1 MTTFAM
7 TSPTPAPSTDA
18 AAESRGARL
27 VSVDGRPLLLERSRL
42 ETSARG
48 GVART
53 IVEQTFVNPFDVPLD
68 VEYLLPLPADG
79 AVAGFAFR
87 IGATRV
93 VGEIDKKKEARARYT
108 RALAEGRTAAL
119 LEQERSSLF
128 TQSVGNV
135 PPHERVICE
144 VSVDQKLTWLDERTG
159 AGAGGWEWR
168 FPTVVGP
175 RYMGAAG
182 RVPDASRLV
191 VDVADA
197 PLAERLELAL
207 EIGDALAGPVE
218 GASHTLRTEVSGG
231 ATRVALAAGARLDR
245 DVVVRWPVA
254 RPDVGVGLSLGRPS
268 RDAIAAHTY
277 GLLTITPPARSAAAP
292 VVARDLIVLIDTSG
306 SMDGAP
312 LDQAKRVTSA
322 LVDGLR
328 AQDRLELIEFS
339 SFPRRWRDEPIVASR
354 EGKQSALAWLRGL
367 EAGGST
373 EMHTAIVE
381 ALSPLRAGVQR
392 QVVVITDGYIG
403 FEDEVVRAVIRGL
416 PSACRVHCVGVGSAV
431 NRSLSQP
438 LARCGGGVELVLGLD
453 DDPDRLAARLLARTA
468 DPVVTQLVLEGAGLT
483 GLAPMR
489 LPDLF
494 AGTPA
499 LVSFR
504 HAAAGG
510 TLKLRGVQ
518 AGGAPIEY
526 TVQVPKLLAG
536 EGEQAVVQLFG
547 REWIEDLEARRLVAG
562 MTAEADA
569 EIERVGLEHQLSTR
583 HTAWIA
589 VSDAITVDPT
599 KRGRQARV
607 EHELAHG
614 LSAEGLGL
622 RASSGSAAG
631 MYLGAAPSSAVPRGA
646 AMPAGAARAR
656 VGGLVGSSV
665 AKRSAPPPSE
675 PDDTFS
681 LRDEDYAGGVPQAAD
696 DDAFYGATHFD
707 GADLVGDDTL
717 DAEGGDRATGDLAPR
732 ALSMA
737 PPPPAPK
744 AARPAPTQAPA
755 PRAPAPAKL
764 ERREEEKEAL
774 GRSVD
779 AQLER
784 APIVAPSVQAALEE
798 ARSADA
804 ARASEVAAA
813 PSVAAPREVSPKP
826 SPSVAP
832 PRDVPPVSRA
842 SAPDDQAPGAG
853 PRIVW
858 LERLATWL
866 LVLALLFVLA
876 VLIWRAI
883 AG

>member
-93 VGEIDKKKEARARYT
+93 VGEVDRKKEARARYT

-135 PPHERVICE
+135 PPRERVVCE
-144 VSVDQKLTWLDERTG
+144 VSVDQKLTWLDERAG

-182 RVPDASRLV
+182 RVPDATRLV

-218 GASHTLRTEVSGG
+218 GASHALRTEVVDG
-231 ATRVALAAGARLDR
+231 ATRMALATGARLDR

-254 RPDVGVGLSLGRPS
+254 RPDVGVGLAMARPS
-268 RDAIAAHTY
+268 RDAIAQHTY
-277 GLLTITPPARSAAAP
+277 GLLTITPPARGAAAP
-292 VVARDLIVLIDTSG
+292 MVARDLIVLIDTSG
-306 SMDGAP
+306 SMDGLP
-312 LDQAKRVTSA
+312 LDQARRVTSA
-322 LVDGLR
+322 LIDGLR
-328 AQDRLELIEFS
+328 PQDRLELVEFS

-373 EMHTAIVE
+373 EMHAAIVE
-381 ALSPLRAGVQR
+381 ALAPLRPGVQR

-510 TLKLRGVQ
+510 TLTLRGVQ

-547 REWIEDLEARRLVAG
+547 REWIEDLEARRLVSG

-599 KRGRQARV
+599 KRGRRARV

-622 RASSGSAAG
+622 RRSSASASDGAHSSAAAGSAAPASG
-631 MYLGAAPSSAVPRGA
+631 SMR
-646 AMPAGAARAR
+646 AGAPRAR
-656 VGGLVGSSV
+656 VGGPVRSS
-665 AKRSAPPPSE
+665 ASKRGAPSPSE
-675 PDDTFS
+675 PESMFS
-681 LRDEDYAGGVPQAAD
+681 LSDEADAELSERSAVVSDDGVFFGQTYAGG
-696 DDAFYGATHFD
+696 
-707 GADLVGDDTL
+707 ADLGDH
-717 DAEGGDRATGDLAPR
+717 DALGAVGGDLTTGDLAPQ
-732 ALSMA
+732 APSMA
-737 PPPPAPK
+737 PPPEG
-744 AARPAPTQAPA
+744 ARPAPRFAPA

-764 ERREEEKEAL
+764 ERRGEAPESL
-774 GRSVD
+774 DRS
-779 AQLER
+779 AGAPLER
-784 APIVAPSVQAALEE
+784 APSGAPT
-798 ARSADA
+798 
-804 ARASEVAAA
+804 
-813 PSVAAPREVSPKP
+813 REM
-826 SPSVAP
+826 
-832 PRDVPPVSRA
+832 PPVPTREDEQSTA
-842 SAPDDQAPGAG
+842 AG

-858 LERLATWL
+858 LERLATLL

>member
-27 VSVDGRPLLLERSRL
+27 VSADGRPLLLERSRL
-42 ETSARG
+42 ETTARG

-53 IVEQTFVNPFDVPLD
+53 IVEQTFVNPYDVPLD

-135 PPHERVICE
+135 PPRERVVCE
-144 VSVDQKLTWLDERTG
+144 VSVDQKLTWLDERQG

-182 RVPDASRLV
+182 RVPDAARLV

-207 EIGDALAGPVE
+207 EIGDALAGSVE
-218 GASHTLRTEVSGG
+218 GASHALRVERVDG
-231 ATRVALAAGARLDR
+231 ATHVALAAGARLDR

-254 RPDVGVGLSLGRPS
+254 RPDVGVGLALARPS
-268 RDAIAAHTY
+268 REALAAHTY
-277 GLLTITPPARSAAAP
+277 GLLTITPPARSAATP
-292 VVARDLIVLIDTSG
+292 LVARDLIVLIDTSG

-312 LDQAKRVTSA
+312 LTQAKRVTSS
-322 LVDGLR
+322 LIDGLR
-328 AQDRLELIEFS
+328 PQDRLELVEFS
-339 SFPRRWRDEPIVASR
+339 SFPRRWRSEPIVASR
-354 EGKQSALAWLRGL
+354 EGKQSALAWVRGL
-367 EAGGST
+367 QAGGST
-373 EMHTAIVE
+373 EMHAAIVE
-381 ALSPLRAGVQR
+381 ALAPLRPGVQR

-403 FEDEVVRAVIRGL
+403 FEDEVVGAVIRGL
-416 PSACRVHCVGVGSAV
+416 PSACRVHCVGVGSSV

-438 LARCGGGVELVLGLD
+438 LARCGGGVELVLGLG

-510 TLKLRGVQ
+510 TLTLRGVQ
-518 AGGAPIEY
+518 AGGAPFVQ
-526 TVQVPKLLAG
+526 TVHVPKLLAG

-547 REWIEDLEARRLVAG
+547 REWIEDLEARRLVSG

-589 VSDAITVDPT
+589 VSDAITVDPS

-622 RASSGSAAG
+622 RASSGSADDEGQEYWAG
-631 MYLGAAPSSAVPRGA
+631 APPALGRAAPVGDEMTGRARGPAAGGPVGRPAPATRPPSASWVLPKGQLERRASDAPEDDDDLFGEPLERGA
-646 AMPAGAARAR
+646 AM
-656 VGGLVGSSV
+656 
-665 AKRSAPPPSE
+665 
-675 PDDTFS
+675 F
-681 LRDEDYAGGVPQAAD
+681 
-696 DDAFYGATHFD
+696 DDA
-707 GADLVGDDTL
+707 V
-717 DAEGGDRATGDLAPR
+717 ATGDLPVQAK
-732 ALSMA
+732 AQSWAA
-737 PPPPAPK
+737 PPP
-744 AARPAPTQAPA
+744 AAA
-755 PRAPAPAKL
+755 PRPTGAP
-764 ERREEEKEAL
+764 
-774 GRSVD
+774 ST
-779 AQLER
+779 
-784 APIVAPSVQAALEE
+784 IVAPSVLAARQEAADDEAPAKEAKAEARPASPLPTSSREAAPRAALPEGAWRAPSEPSE
-798 ARSADA
+798 AAPQAD
-804 ARASEVAAA
+804 RRA
-813 PSVAAPREVSPKP
+813 PSVPSGAAPQ
-826 SPSVAP
+826 A
-832 PRDVPPVSRA
+832 SRLWALLRALLRFFGAILFLIVA
-842 SAPDDQAPGAG
+842 SA
-853 PRIVW
+853 IVVGVISW
-858 LERLATWL
+858 LARY
-866 LVLALLFVLA
+866 
-876 VLIWRAI
+876 
-883 AG
+883 